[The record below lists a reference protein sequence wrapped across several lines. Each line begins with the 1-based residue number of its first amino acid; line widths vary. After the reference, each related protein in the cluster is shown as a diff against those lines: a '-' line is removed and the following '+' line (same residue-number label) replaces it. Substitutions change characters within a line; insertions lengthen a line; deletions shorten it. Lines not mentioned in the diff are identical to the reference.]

1 MVIAG
6 GLGVAF
12 LTGLAVVL
20 GETAKHESPMLAEAN
35 RKKILLVTVGSEP
48 KTLDPNLTD
57 TDPEGKIEE
66 ALLEGLIISDPKDGS
81 KQIPG
86 VAEYPNWQRRSGSPQ
101 GTFRGVAQA
110 HN

>member
-57 TDPEGKIEE
+57 TDPEAK
-66 ALLEGLIISDPKDGS
+66 S
-81 KQIPG
+81 KK
-86 VAEYPNWQRRSGSPQ
+86 RS
-101 GTFRGVAQA
+101 RKA
-110 HN
+110 